1 MESQKD
7 SFYLFFYESLKSVF
21 RRVPVCH
28 GSGDMMGHY
37 TFGARTGGSVVIY
50 GFLYLIISLFFSRGF
65 DNIVQ
70 IFPLPALGVILIY
83 EGFALTSHDSR
94 IFVPILRCC

>member
-1 MESQKD
+1 
-7 SFYLFFYESLKSVF
+7 
-21 RRVPVCH
+21 
-28 GSGDMMGHY
+28 MGHY